1 MKLIMKKRTP
11 KHPAKKKHFRMM
23 QSVRDFM
30 RDQSGDAKQELNGI
44 IWKLEA
50 EGALSMPYAEKLEG
64 EDLFAIRVIQ
74 AANIRIFY
82 VYGIADVV
90 FGIHGYVKTTQDIP
104 EKEKRHARRI
114 LKQLI
119 QGGLVK

>member
-1 MKLIMKKRTP
+1 MDKQKRE
-11 KHPAKKKHFRMM
+11 KKKHFRMM
-23 QSVRDFM
+23 QNVKEFM
-30 RDQSGDAKQELNGI
+30 RAQSGDAKKELNGI
-44 IWKLEA
+44 IWKLEY
-50 EGALSMPYAEKLEG
+50 EGMLSMPYAEKLEG
-64 EDLFAIRVIQ
+64 ENLFAIRVMQ

-104 EKEKRHARRI
+104 EKELKQARRM

-119 QGGLVK
+119 QGGVVK